1 MDSLFGF
8 IGNSEE
14 KYRKKLEKMSDREFM
29 DEYYKYSRT
38 EKKGGALFSEMNRRR
53 TEGGH
58 SEEIFRMKK
67 PGRMA
72 RNAGTLGENNKFLKE
87 RKTKLIIEGPE
98 KPRTR

>member
-58 SEEIFRMKK
+58 SEEIIFRYFNCKK
-67 PGRMA
+67 
-72 RNAGTLGENNKFLKE
+72 FIFIFY
-87 RKTKLIIEGPE
+87 RKYYAFSSFNVSSF
-98 KPRTR
+98 